1 MEKSQNKEYQFYKVI
16 LFIFSIL
23 MALYCM
29 KIFNEYY
36 DGNEISNLSKSVL
49 NKLYDVKSESYIVF
63 KIRMDYKNFHLKFG
77 SFFSIF
83 FLIMSY
89 VMDYLSN
96 FKLNRGVTVF
106 LRITL
111 ISILILISMFVMIGV
126 WIWTSWD

>member
-1 MEKSQNKEYQFYKVI
+1 
-16 LFIFSIL
+16 
-23 MALYCM
+23 MAVFCM

-126 WIWTSWD
+126 WIWTSWA